1 MTATGTSVT
10 VTASAGNLDLAAQG
24 SIKATGKDVAL
35 TLTGGL
41 TASAGK
47 AITMGSSDV
56 ITLAAIKDAT
66 FTGSNV
72 RIASASGDVV
82 VVGSTAAKV
91 SAPAISLT
99 GSTTVTGT
107 FEATA
112 ATTLK
117 ADLTA
122 LGAVYVKD
130 IIDSNPSVPAAL
142 SIGATTATALNLGK
156 AGVATNVKGTFDV
169 KEDSVLQAKL
179 QVGGNLD
186 AKGSTLTA
194 GGDADFSLT
203 RPLRSDAGAA
213 YATKIIGQH
222 GKLAAPNAGGS
233 VEITGGTSGASGT
246 TGGHVKINGGADT
259 AGNTPGTVMVGP
271 DSGIVEISKVGKS
284 TMVKGTLAIIGAT
297 TTSSTLTVNGAVSV
311 LGAVDTTA
319 AAALT
324 VGAASATAVEI
335 AKTGVPTNVKGSLVV
350 SEAAAIQGASLN
362 VGSNTAF
369 TLQRPQVDGAGTSGA
384 AFNIKGQQGRAAGH
398 NGGDVAIVGGDAA
411 TTGDTGGNVHIDGST
426 NSANAANHGV
436 VNVGVNSGRIFLGKS
451 SGGTKTVVKGLLT
464 VDEAATLSKD
474 VTVGGKLLSTSGI
487 VDTSAAVKLTVGALT
502 ATAIE
507 IAKGGIP
514 TAVKGSLV
522 VTQLGTFEDS
532 LVVQGASLN
541 VGSNAAFTMQRPQV
555 DGAGTSGAAFNIKG
569 QQGRAAGHNGGD
581 VAIVGGDAATTGDTG
596 GNVHIDGSTN
606 SANAAN
612 HGVVN
617 VGVNSGR
624 IFLGKSS
631 GGTKTVVKGLLTVD
645 EAATLSKDVTVG
657 GKLLSTSGIV
667 DTSAAVKLTVGAL
680 TATAIEIAKG
690 GIPTAVKG
698 SLVVTQLGT
707 FEDSLVVSKTLTV
720 QGTLTT
726 VGGDNEFKLKR
737 AAASNDIAPTSF
749 VVEGQSA
756 DDNDDSHAN
765 LHGGNV
771 VIKAGVKG
779 GHGSTKDG
787 AIEIGA
793 TQTDR
798 LLLGS
803 TTAGTTVL
811 GTLDVTLAVSMANAL
826 TVGGDVKVKQVF
838 DVVSPGSLDI
848 ATGSATAVNVA
859 KAGVPTAVKGSLS
872 VVQATTL
879 ASTLVVDGTL
889 TSKGN
894 TATVGGDGDFVL
906 GRPER
911 SSGGAAF
918 KTTMSGQNGKAAG
931 LNAGGPVYI
940 TGGDSGNG
948 GTVGGD
954 VIINAGDDS
963 AGATHGTVA
972 IGGTSGT
979 VTIGKTGVSKTTTV
993 KGALNVIEDAVF
1005 SAKLDV
1011 GGDVTIK
1018 QKLDAKGATA
1028 LDIATATAT
1037 SVNVAKAGV
1046 ATNIKGSMAVTQAA
1060 VLSSTLQVDGAVTAK
1075 AATVTVGGDA
1085 DFSLLRPA
1093 RTDAGNAYATI
1104 MIGQN
1109 GKAAGAHLG
1118 GSVEITGGKSGA
1130 GGTTGGHVKI
1140 DGGADTA
1147 GATHGTVKI
1156 AGDSG
1161 VVEMSKAGTAT
1172 TIKGTLAVAE
1182 AVTLSAALTVG
1193 GAVKVQALVDTSA
1206 GVSLEFG
1213 KTTASDVK
1221 IGKAAGATKVLSTLE
1236 VDKKVTV
1243 LTGGIDVRA
1252 GGIIDAGA
1260 VAAATLVASGTITAG
1275 AKLTVSAGGATINGG
1290 LDMSAVGSTIA
1301 VVDSNTE
1308 ALIMKQGTNKFIAL
1322 DTQNEKVIVSQ
1333 NTEVGA
1339 DLSTTAGGKIT
1350 SAGKLTVSAG
1360 GALMNGGLDLAAG
1373 GVTNAGA
1380 VAGVTTLAT
1389 SSTAAVGGKLTV
1401 AAGGAEIN
1409 GGLDNTV
1416 GGMTN
1421 VGAVTGVTTLA
1432 ASSTITSG
1440 GKVTVTAG
1448 GFEVAAGGAK
1458 ISGGLTV
1465 ESVGIDN
1472 KGFGITN
1479 AGAIAGATTIASTG
1493 EATIGGATTVKGE
1506 LVAEKQVVFKKMSP
1520 LLAQNEIAVL
1530 NSGSYAEI
1538 TNDGLSQTNKMAI
1551 NVPAAAMVGQ
1561 LMVVTNNDG
1570 QDLTTGGGGTKFSV
1584 PAGKTILYVFDGTGW
1599 NDVTAIGMLKNPMEA
1614 NNDDSQNIGANFKF
1628 HRSRGTA
1635 SVQTKASVTA
1645 SNGAMPKYGDTI
1657 ATLSFKAHDGNSYD
1671 TSSLIKARMDPGLQN
1686 AAATATGNADVPG
1699 EIAIATAPDG
1709 SNVPRDRV
1717 VFDSTGSTKLLHF
1730 STTAAESHI
1739 MRFQRNRANAVT
1751 NGADSVPLGVGAKA
1765 TVSNGDQLGVISFE
1779 GMEGANSADG
1789 CVEVTRREHKRECRG
1804 GM

>member
-10 VTASAGNLDLAAQG
+10 VTASAGNLDLVAQG
-24 SIKATGKDVAL
+24 SIKAAAKDVAL
-35 TLTGGL
+35 TLTEGL

-47 AITMGSSDV
+47 AITLGSSDV

-66 FTGSNV
+66 FTGSKV

-91 SAPAISLT
+91 FAPAIGLT

-117 ADLTA
+117 AGLTA

-130 IIDSNPSVPAAL
+130 IIDSDPNVPAAL

-169 KEDSVLQAKL
+169 KEDSVLQGKL

-213 YATKIIGQH
+213 YATKIVGQH

-284 TMVKGTLAIIGAT
+284 TMVKGTLAIIGAM

-324 VGAASATAVEI
+324 VGAASATAVEL

-350 SEAAAIQGASLN
+350 SEAAAI
-362 VGSNTAF
+362 
-369 TLQRPQVDGAGTSGA
+369 
-384 AFNIKGQQGRAAGH
+384 
-398 NGGDVAIVGGDAA
+398 
-411 TTGDTGGNVHIDGST
+411 
-426 NSANAANHGV
+426 
-436 VNVGVNSGRIFLGKS
+436 
-451 SGGTKTVVKGLLT
+451 
-464 VDEAATLSKD
+464 
-474 VTVGGKLLSTSGI
+474 
-487 VDTSAAVKLTVGALT
+487 
-502 ATAIE
+502 
-507 IAKGGIP
+507 
-514 TAVKGSLV
+514 
-522 VTQLGTFEDS
+522 
-532 LVVQGASLN
+532 QGASLN

-707 FEDSLVVSKTLTV
+707 FSDSLVVSKTLTV

-726 VGGDNEFKLKR
+726 VGGDNEFKLTR
-737 AAASNDIAPTSF
+737 AAASNDVAPTSF

-756 DDNDDSHAN
+756 DDHDDSHAN

-771 VIKAGVKG
+771 VIKAGIKG
-779 GHGSTKDG
+779 GHGSTKNG
-787 AIEIGA
+787 VIEIGA

-906 GRPER
+906 GRPAR

-940 TGGDSGNG
+940 TGGNSGNG

-954 VIINAGDDS
+954 VFINAGDDS
-963 AGATHGTVA
+963 TGATHGTVA
-972 IGGTSGT
+972 IGDTSGT

-993 KGALNVIEDAVF
+993 RGALNVIEDAAF

-1028 LDIATATAT
+1028 LDIAPATAT

-1075 AATVTVGGDA
+1075 AATATVGGDA

-1109 GKAAGAHLG
+1109 GKAAGTNLG

-1140 DGGADTA
+1140 NGGADTA
-1147 GATHGTVKI
+1147 GATPGTVKI

-1172 TIKGTLAVAE
+1172 TVKGTLAVAE
-1182 AVTLSAALTVG
+1182 AATLSAALTVG

-1206 GVSLEFG
+1206 GVSLELG

-1236 VDKKVTV
+1236 VGKKVTV
-1243 LTGGIDVRA
+1243 LTGGIDVKA
-1252 GGIIDAGA
+1252 GGIVDAGA
-1260 VAAATLVASGTITAG
+1260 VAATTLAASGTITAG
-1275 AKLTVSAGGATINGG
+1275 AKLTVSAGGATITGG
-1290 LDMSAVGSTIA
+1290 LDMSAAGSTIA

-1322 DTQNEKVIVSQ
+1322 DTQNDKVIVSQ
-1333 NTEVGA
+1333 TTEVGA

-1360 GALMNGGLDLAAG
+1360 GALVNGGLDLAAS

-1421 VGAVTGVTTLA
+1421 VGAVAGVTTLA

-1479 AGAIAGATTIASTG
+1479 AGAIAGATTITSTG
-1493 EATIGGATTVKGE
+1493 AATIGGATTVKGE
-1506 LVAEKQVVFKKMSP
+1506 LIAETQVVFKKMSP
-1520 LLAQNEIAVL
+1520 LVAQNEIAVL

-1614 NNDDSQNIGANFKF
+1614 NNGDSQNIGANFKF

-1789 CVEVTRREHKRECRG
+1789 CVEVTRREHKRESAEVVYNEQ
-1804 GM
+1804 